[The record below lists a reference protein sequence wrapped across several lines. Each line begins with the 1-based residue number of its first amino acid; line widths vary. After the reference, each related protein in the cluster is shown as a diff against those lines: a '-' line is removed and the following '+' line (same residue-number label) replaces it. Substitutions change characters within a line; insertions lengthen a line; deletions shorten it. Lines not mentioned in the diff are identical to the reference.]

1 MIGRTCPNVKGA
13 CEGKPAQAIL
23 RHEGEGKKVLKRLIS
38 RCQEK
43 LLTRSEVPVP
53 QTDTG
58 R

>member
-1 MIGRTCPNVKGA
+1 MQANPHAVRLNCDGVAAIGRKHP
-13 CEGKPAQAIL
+13 
-23 RHEGEGKKVLKRLIS
+23 IS

-43 LLTRSEVPVP
+43 PLASTEVPVP